1 MAQTRRMG
9 MRNERAQLAKAPR
22 PPSQASARPSL
33 DVMHARKRGR
43 DVGLAE
49 SGFRPTGLGSADRLG
64 CSTLFILTLLGRL
77 ADKSTAI

>member
-9 MRNERAQLAKAPR
+9 MQYEGKQLRITPR

-33 DVMHARKRGR
+33 EVMHARKRGR

-49 SGFRPTGLGSADRLG
+49 SGFRPTVMGSPRTLGLPNPLS
-64 CSTLFILTLLGRL
+64 
-77 ADKSTAI
+77 